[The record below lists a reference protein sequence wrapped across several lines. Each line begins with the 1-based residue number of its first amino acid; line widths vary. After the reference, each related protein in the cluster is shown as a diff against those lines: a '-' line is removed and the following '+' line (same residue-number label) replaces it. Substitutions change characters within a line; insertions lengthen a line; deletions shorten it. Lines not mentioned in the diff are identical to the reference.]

1 MANPI
6 ISVDHVSFAYE
17 EEEGGALAV
26 RDVSLQV
33 ERGSFHAI
41 LGQNGSGKSTLAK
54 LINGLFLPTEGHV
67 TVCGMD
73 TRDDKNTWEIRRR
86 AGMVFQNPD
95 NQLVATVVREDVAF
109 GLENIGVPTEEMP
122 ARIEKALSD
131 VGMLKYAERAPHLLS
146 GGQKQRVAIAGVLA
160 MRPEAIIFD
169 ESTAMLDPQG
179 RREVLKAVGKLN
191 KEQGITVLWITH
203 FMEEAVIADQV
214 HVMHQG
220 QMVLNGT
227 PREIFADTEK
237 IRPYRLDAPPM
248 ARLAEE
254 LRKKGMPVRDGILT
268 VEEMA
273 KEVAR
278 LCK

>member
-1 MANPI
+1 MAEPI
-6 ISVDHVSFAYE
+6 ISVDHVSFSYD
-17 EEEGGALAV
+17 EGGPMAV
-26 RDVSLQV
+26 RDVSLTI

-54 LINGLFLPTEGHV
+54 LINGLYLPTKGHV

-73 TRDDKNTWEIRRR
+73 TQDDDKTWEIRRR

-95 NQLVATVVREDVAF
+95 NQLVATVVREDGAF
-109 GLENIGVPTEEMP
+109 GLENIGVPTADMP
-122 ARIEKALSD
+122 ARIDKALTD
-131 VGMLKYAERAPHLLS
+131 VGMLKFADRAPHLLS

-160 MRPEAIIFD
+160 MAPEAIIFD

-179 RREVLKAVGKLN
+179 RREVMQAVKRLN

-203 FMEEAVIADQV
+203 FMEEAVECAFA
-214 HVMHQG
+214 HVMYQG
-220 QMVLNGT
+220 QVVLDGT
-227 PREIFADTEK
+227 PREIFSDAER

-248 ARLAEE
+248 ARIAEQ
-254 LRKKGMPVRDGILT
+254 LRAQGMPLKEGILT

-273 KEVAR
+273 EEVAR